1 MRFHFGMWQRYGQE
15 KVSKEFEVNREKENS
30 TCFTMCHLGQN
41 RKRNIGGIFLIMAR
55 KSFAIF
61 EEDMTQTIYEN
72 YLGILGVMEI

>member
-1 MRFHFGMWQRYGQE
+1 M
-15 KVSKEFEVNREKENS
+15 SKEFEVNRRNINDTS
-30 TCFTMCHLGQN
+30 FTKCHLGQN
-41 RKRNIGGIFLIMAR
+41 RKRNIGEFFLNMAM